1 MTDSEAQVLA
11 TEALELGQEGRW
23 QELMALPLSAQAL
36 EIVRRKT
43 SLDKQI
49 TNLES
54 QETVLYQLLLKT
66 LEVEP

>member
-1 MTDSEAQVLA
+1 MTDSEAKVLA

-23 QELMALPLSAQAL
+23 KELMALPLSAQAL

-66 LEVEP
+66 LEAEP